1 MSSTIIFYGTALV
14 SFVIVSIAQAYI
26 RSSYSKYSKVKNN
39 GGLNGK
45 EAATKILKTNN
56 MSNVKVEEVNGFLT
70 DHYDPKTKTVRLST
84 KNYNDPSVA
93 AVSIAA
99 HECGH
104 AIQDRDGYFM
114 LRLRAALV
122 PIVNLSSKAGYA
134 VIMIG
139 LFANLLKLVWL
150 GIFLEMVILLFQ
162 LVTLPVE
169 INASKRAMKQIKA
182 IGLLNGKE
190 IGEGRTMLISAA
202 LTYVASVAS
211 AIANILQL
219 ILVYGRRE

>member
-1 MSSTIIFYGTALV
+1 MSTTIIFYGTALI
-14 SFVIVSIAQAYI
+14 SFIIVSAAQGYI

-39 GGLNGK
+39 GNLTGK
-45 EAATKILKTNN
+45 EAALKILKANN
-56 MSNVKVEEVNGFLT
+56 MNNVKVEEVSGFLS

-84 KNYNDPSVA
+84 NNHNDSSVA

-104 AIQDRDGYFM
+104 AIQDKTGYFM

-122 PIVNLSSKAGYA
+122 PVVNLSSKAGYL
-134 VIMIG
+134 IITIG
-139 LFANLLKLVWL
+139 LVANMFKLIWL
-150 GIFLEMVILLFQ
+150 GIIFEMAILLFQ

-169 INASKRAMKQIKA
+169 INASKRAMVQIKEL
-182 IGLLNGKE
+182 GLLNGKE
-190 IGEGRTMLISAA
+190 VDQGRTMLISAA

-211 AIANILQL
+211 ALTNILQL
-219 ILVYGRRE
+219 ILVYGRKK

>member
-1 MSSTIIFYGTALV
+1 MDTTLLFYGVAII
-14 SFVIVSIAQAYI
+14 SFVIVSGAQAYI
-26 RSSYSKYSKVKNN
+26 RSSYKRFSKVKCKSQIS
-39 GGLNGK
+39 GK
-45 EAATKILKTNN
+45 EAALKILKTNGLG
-56 MSNVKVEEVNGFLT
+56 NVKVEEVGGFLS
-70 DHYDPKTKTVRLST
+70 DHYDPSTKTVRLST
-84 KNYNDPSVA
+84 NNYNDASIA

-104 AIQDRDGYFM
+104 ALQDKEGYFM

-122 PIVNLSSKAGYA
+122 PVVNLSSRAGYL

-139 LFANLLKLVWL
+139 VFANLFKLVWI
-150 GIFLEMVILLFQ
+150 GILLEMIILLFQ

-169 INASKRAMKQIKA
+169 INASSRAMKQIKS
-182 IGLLNGKE
+182 IGLLSGNEVRK
-190 IGEGRTMLISAA
+190 GRTMLVSAA

-219 ILVYGRRE
+219 ILVYGRKR

>member
-1 MSSTIIFYGTALV
+1 
-14 SFVIVSIAQAYI
+14 
-26 RSSYSKYSKVKNN
+26 
-39 GGLNGK
+39 
-45 EAATKILKTNN
+45 
-56 MSNVKVEEVNGFLT
+56 MSNVKVEEVSGFLS
-70 DHYDPKTKTVRLST
+70 DHYDPSTKTVRLST
-84 KNYNDPSVA
+84 NNYNDASIA

-104 AIQDRDGYFM
+104 ALQDKEGYFM
-114 LRLRAALV
+114 LRLRASLV
-122 PIVNLSSKAGYA
+122 PLVNLSSKAGYA

-182 IGLLNGKE
+182 IGLLSGKE

-211 AIANILQL
+211 AIADILQL

>member
-1 MSSTIIFYGTALV
+1 MDTTLLFYGVAII
-14 SFVIVSIAQAYI
+14 SFVIVSGAQAYI
-26 RSSYSKYSKVKNN
+26 RSSYKRFSKVKCKSQIS
-39 GGLNGK
+39 GK
-45 EAATKILKTNN
+45 EAALKILKTNGLG
-56 MSNVKVEEVNGFLT
+56 NVKVEEVGGFLS
-70 DHYDPKTKTVRLST
+70 DHYDPSTKTVRLST
-84 KNYNDPSVA
+84 NNYNDASIA

-104 AIQDRDGYFM
+104 ALQDKEGYFM

-122 PIVNLSSKAGYA
+122 PVVNLSSRAGYL

-139 LFANLLKLVWL
+139 VFANLFKLVWI
-150 GIFLEMVILLFQ
+150 GILLEMIILLFQ

-169 INASKRAMKQIKA
+169 INASSRAMKQIKS
-182 IGLLNGKE
+182 IGLLSGNEVRK
-190 IGEGRTMLISAA
+190 GRTMLISAA

-219 ILVYGRRE
+219 ILVYGRKR

>member
-1 MSSTIIFYGTALV
+1 MSTTILFYGTALI
-14 SFVIVSIAQAYI
+14 SFVIVSAAQGYI
-26 RSSYSKYSKVKNN
+26 RRSYSKYSKVKNS

-45 EAATKILKTNN
+45 EAAQRILKANG
-56 MSNVKVEEVNGFLT
+56 MSNVKVEEVSGFLS

-84 KNYNDPSVA
+84 NNHNDASVA

-104 AIQDRDGYFM
+104 AIQDKDGYFM

-122 PIVNLSSKAGYA
+122 PFVNLSSKAGYL
-134 VIMIG
+134 VITIG
-139 LFANLLKLVWL
+139 LVANMLKLIWL
-150 GIFLEMVILLFQ
+150 GIALEMVILLFQ

-169 INASKRAMKQIKA
+169 INASKRAMVKIKEL
-182 IGLLNGKE
+182 GLLNGKE
-190 IGEGRTMLISAA
+190 VGQGRTMLISAA